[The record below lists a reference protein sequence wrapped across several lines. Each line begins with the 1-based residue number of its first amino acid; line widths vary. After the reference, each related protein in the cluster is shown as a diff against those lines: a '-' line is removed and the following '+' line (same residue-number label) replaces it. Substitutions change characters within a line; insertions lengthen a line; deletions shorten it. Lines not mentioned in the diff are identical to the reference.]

1 MRTISTN
8 ISIKT
13 MAKFEVTCTQ
23 IHNGTLVIEAE
34 SADEAMAIARE
45 RLDEVDWNF
54 GEQTADY
61 AEEVK
66 D

>member
-1 MRTISTN
+1 
-8 ISIKT
+8 
-13 MAKFEVTCTQ
+13 MAKFEVTCTK
-23 IHNGTLVIEAE
+23 IYNGTLFVEAN
-34 SADEAMAIARE
+34 SADEACAIAQD
-45 RLDEVDWNF
+45 RLDEVDWDF